1 MKDFVKSLAF
11 AIVFV
16 FIFVACNSK
25 HPADTKKYAIEE
37 YAATEQ
43 EDYLMA
49 IHIEDVQFSPQN
61 STTGS
66 NIEQKLIKEA
76 WVEFETS
83 NMENAKTT
91 IYQAVKKHK
100 GYVSSDA
107 ENQNSYR
114 ISNTIIIRIPSENF
128 DSFLHDATA
137 EVKQFDKKE
146 INIHDVTEEFLDVEA
161 RLKAKKEL
169 ENRYLE
175 LLQKAKNVSE
185 MLEIE
190 REIGKLRADIE
201 AMDGRMKYLQNQV
214 SFSTLT
220 FTFYKKNPEKSELE
234 QKIKISL
241 QDGWGYLID
250 FFAFLLSILPF
261 ILLVLIIVFIF
272 RIYRKRRKIKR
283 EKNQKTL

>member
-1 MKDFVKSLAF
+1 MKHIVKIVAF
-11 AIVFV
+11 AVVFV
-16 FIFVACNSK
+16 FVACNSK
-25 HPADTKKYAIEE
+25 HSSEME
-37 YAATEQ
+37 YASTAEY
-43 EDYLMA
+43 EDCIILTTMQ
-49 IHIEDVQFSPQN
+49 DVKFAPPN
-61 STTGS
+61 SAMG
-66 NIEQKLIKEA
+66 NYIEQKLVKEA

-83 NMENAKTT
+83 NLENTRTT
-91 IYQAVKKHK
+91 IHQAVKKHK
-100 GYVSSDA
+100 GYVSSDK
-107 ENQNSYR
+107 ENQSSYR
-114 ISNTIIIRIPSENF
+114 ISNTIIIRIPSGNF

-161 RLKAKKEL
+161 RLKTKKEL

-220 FTFYKKNPEKSELE
+220 FTFYKKDPEKSELG
-234 QKIKISL
+234 QKMKAGL
-241 QDGWGYLID
+241 QDGWNYLID
-250 FFAFLLSILPF
+250 FFAFLLSVLPF
-261 ILLVLIIVFIF
+261 ILLVLILVFIF
-272 RIYRKRRKIKR
+272 RIYRKRKRIKR
-283 EKNQKTL
+283 EKNQ